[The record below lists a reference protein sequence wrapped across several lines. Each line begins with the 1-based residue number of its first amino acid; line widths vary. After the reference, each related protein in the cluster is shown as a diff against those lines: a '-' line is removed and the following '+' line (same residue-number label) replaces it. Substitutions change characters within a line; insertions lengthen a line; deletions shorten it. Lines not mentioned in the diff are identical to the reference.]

1 MSKIQ
6 TKQKEDVIKIR
17 AEIEFENRKQKR
29 KINETKN
36 WFFGKINKI
45 DRFLARLMGVGGGRG
60 KEKKGEGGGRE
71 KERDYQYQQ

>member
-45 DRFLARLMGVGGGRG
+45 DNPLLRFI
-60 KEKKGEGGGRE
+60 KKKRE
-71 KERDYQYQQ
+71 DSNQ

>member
-45 DRFLARLMGVGGGRG
+45 DKHLASLIRKNRQRIQIN
-60 KEKKGEGGGRE
+60 KIIN
-71 KERDYQYQQ
+71 

>member
-45 DRFLARLMGVGGGRG
+45 DSFLARLMGEGGGRG